1 MSLHFLIQ
9 RPVAVL
15 TVLVGLLALGAVVST
30 TLPVSLLPSLNIPQI
45 TVQVNSA
52 GVAAAALEQT
62 VTSVLRNQLLQVNRL
77 KDISS
82 SSQDEQ
88 ATIRLDFEFGTN
100 TNLALL
106 EVNEKIDQIISQ
118 LPKELERPRV
128 LKASVT
134 DIPVFYLAVVAPSS
148 SDLELANFS
157 QTVLKRRI
165 EQLPQIAFVD
175 RSGYATPQITLQPKT
190 RILQGLGLTIQALE
204 TLLRANN
211 VSFGSVLV
219 QDGQYQYNIRL
230 SNELQTIEKLMALPL
245 RHEGQVIPLSTLA
258 EVRYEAQP
266 RRGTFQY
273 DGKEAIVFAI
283 RKQADAQLFD
293 LKNAFGELLTALE
306 ADYPNLQFHIFND
319 QSALLEVSIDNLRTS
334 LGWGAL
340 FAIVVMFLFYRGWR
354 APVLIGLA
362 IPIALVMALL
372 GFYLLNISINIISLS
387 GLILGVG
394 LMIDNSIIVID
405 NIYQYR
411 ATGLDW
417 TTACVKGA
425 NEVIRPLISS
435 ALTTCSVFLPLI
447 FLSGIA
453 GALFYDQAMSIAI
466 ALTASLLVAYVLLPT
481 LLRLM
486 GEKQIKSP
494 PSTKH
499 KKSRFTTSVDAVL
512 YYRWLFTLLFL
523 VLLVANFLPFNQLV
537 RQTFPNLTRNAYTL
551 TVDWNEPIGLVDNQ
565 TRIDALV
572 ESIDKDVAY
581 HASFVG
587 EQQFLLTQNQQ
598 RINQA
603 EVLFFLNHTNAT
615 FADTIRQYFQV
626 NFPGAQ
632 FSIQPTATLFDQVFG
647 AAKAPLRVHIQS
659 AKNQEVPSVEELTS
673 LKTFLAQQGVEV
685 PLPATQ
691 LQYEISVLREKA
703 LLYEI
708 PLENLLTELQIL
720 FKNYK
725 VSTFKTSNEQIPIM
739 VVGET
744 KSLMRLLQAAQVTN
758 AKGEAVALYPF
769 IQLQKTTTYKSFT
782 GGKGGVAVDIDLPI
796 YKEDLMTAIKSYLR
810 EDTNL
815 TAYFSGQYFEDQQLL
830 RELLVV
836 LSISLLLLYLILA
849 AQFESLIQPLIVLL
863 IVPLGLL
870 GAMVMLWWSGQSINL
885 VSIIGIIVMTG
896 IIVNDAILKVDMINR
911 LKKSTT
917 LIDAIHEAG
926 TRRLYPIIMTS
937 VTTILALLPVLF
949 ASGLGAELQQP
960 LAYAVIGGLTL
971 GTLSSL
977 YFVPLFYHLIY
988 RRHHQS

>member
-52 GVAAAALEQT
+52 GVAAAALERT

-82 SSQDEQ
+82 NSQDEQ

-118 LPKELERPRV
+118 LPRELERPRV

-134 DIPVFYLAVVAPSS
+134 DIPVFYVAVVSS
-148 SDLELANFS
+148 SSSALELANFS

-175 RSGYATPQITLQPKT
+175 RSGYAVPQITLQPKT
-190 RILQGLGLTIQALE
+190 SVLQGLGLTIQALE
-204 TLLRANN
+204 TLLRASN

-266 RRGTFQY
+266 RRGNFQY
-273 DGKEAIVFAI
+273 DGKEAMVFAI

-293 LKNAFGELLTALE
+293 LKNAFGELLTAFE

-334 LGWGAL
+334 LGWGSL

-354 APVLIGLA
+354 APVLIGVA
-362 IPIALVMALL
+362 IPVALVMALL
-372 GFYLLNISINIISLS
+372 GFYLLDISINIISLS

-417 TTACVKGA
+417 TTACVRGA

-435 ALTTCSVFLPLI
+435 ALTTCSVFVPLI

-486 GEKQIKSP
+486 GEKQMKNDK
-494 PSTKH
+494 TRHEKT
-499 KKSRFTTSVDAVL
+499 RFATSVDAVL
-512 YYRWLFTLLFL
+512 NYRWAFTLLFL
-523 VLLVANFLPFNQLV
+523 ILLVAIFLPLKQLV
-537 RQTFPNLTRNAYTL
+537 RQTFPNFTRNAYTL
-551 TVDWNEPIGLVDNQ
+551 TVDWNEPIGLLDNQ
-565 TRIDALV
+565 SRIDALV
-572 ESIDKDVAY
+572 ASINQNVVH
-581 HASFVG
+581 HASFIG

-603 EVLFFLNHTNAT
+603 EVLFFLNNTNA
-615 FADTIRQYFQV
+615 ALVETIRQYFQL
-626 NFPGAQ
+626 NFPAAQ
-632 FSIQPTATLFDQVFG
+632 FNIQPTATLFDQVFG
-647 AAKAPLRVHIQS
+647 AAQAPLRIHVQS
-659 AKNQEVPSVEELTS
+659 AKNQEVPSVEQLSS

-691 LQYEISVLREKA
+691 LQYEVSVLREKA

-708 PLENLLTELQIL
+708 PLENILKELQIL
-720 FKNYK
+720 FKNYN

-739 VVGET
+739 VVGEA
-744 KSLMRLLQAAQVTN
+744 KSLMHLLQTAQVTN
-758 AKGEAVALYPF
+758 VKGEAVALYPF
-769 IQLQKTTTYKSFT
+769 IQLQKTITYKSFT
-782 GGKGGVAVDIDLPI
+782 GGKGGVAVDIDLPV
-796 YKEDLMTAIKSYLR
+796 YREDLMVAITSYLR
-810 EDTNL
+810 EDPNL

-830 RELLVV
+830 RELLLV

-870 GAMVMLWWSGQSINL
+870 GSMIALWWSGQSINL

-911 LKKSTT
+911 LKKSMT

-960 LAYAVIGGLTL
+960 LAYAVIGGLTM
-971 GTLSSL
+971 GTASSL
-977 YFVPLFYHLIY
+977 YFVPMFYHLIY
-988 RRHHQS
+988 HRRHHKF

>member
-1 MSLHFLIQ
+1 
-9 RPVAVL
+9 VL

-30 TLPVSLLPSLNIPQI
+30 TLPISLLPSLNIPQI

-52 GVAAAALEQT
+52 GMAAAALERT

-82 SSQDEQ
+82 NSQDEQ

-118 LPKELERPRV
+118 LPRELERPRV

-134 DIPVFYLAVVAPSS
+134 DIPVFYVAVVSS
-148 SDLELANFS
+148 SSSALELANFS

-190 RILQGLGLTIQALE
+190 SILQGLGLTIQAIE
-204 TLLRANN
+204 TLLRASN

-273 DGKEAIVFAI
+273 NGKEAIVFAI

-293 LKNAFGELLTALE
+293 LKNAFGELLTAFE
-306 ADYPNLQFHIFND
+306 ADYPSLQFHIFND

-354 APVLIGLA
+354 APILIGVA
-362 IPIALVMALL
+362 IPVALVMALL
-372 GFYLLNISINIISLS
+372 GFYLLDISINIISLS

-417 TTACVKGA
+417 TTACVRGA

-435 ALTTCSVFLPLI
+435 ALTTCSVFVPLI

-466 ALTASLLVAYVLLPT
+466 ALTASLLVAYILLPT
-481 LLRLM
+481 LLRLI
-486 GEKQIKSP
+486 GEKQMKNGI
-494 PSTKH
+494 TKH
-499 KKSRFTTSVDAVL
+499 KKNRFATSVDTVL
-512 YYRWLFTLLFL
+512 NYRWAFTLLFL
-523 VLLVANFLPFNQLV
+523 ILLVAIFLPLKQLV
-537 RQTFPNLTRNAYTL
+537 RQTFPNFTRNTYTL
-551 TVDWNEPIGLVDNQ
+551 TVDWNEPIGLLDNQ
-565 TRIDALV
+565 SRIDALV
-572 ESIDKDVAY
+572 ASINYDVAH
-581 HASFVG
+581 HASFIG

-603 EVLFFLNHTNAT
+603 EVLFFLNNTNAA
-615 FADTIRQYFQV
+615 FVDTIRQYFQA
-626 NFPGAQ
+626 NFPTAQ

-647 AAKAPLRVHIQS
+647 AAKAALRIHVQS
-659 AKNQEVPSVEELTS
+659 AKNQEVPSVEQLS
-673 LKTFLAQQGVEV
+673 MLKTFLAQQGVEV

-691 LQYEISVLREKA
+691 LQYEVSVLREKA

-708 PLENLLTELQIL
+708 PLENILKELQIL
-720 FKNYK
+720 FKNYN

-744 KSLMRLLQAAQVTN
+744 KSLMRLLQTAQATN
-758 AKGEAVALYPF
+758 VKGEAVALYPF
-769 IQLQKTTTYKSFT
+769 IQLQKTITYKSFT
-782 GGKGGVAVDIDLPI
+782 GGKGGVAVDIDLPF
-796 YKEDLMTAIKSYLR
+796 YRENLMVAITSYFR
-810 EDTNL
+810 EDPNL

-870 GAMVMLWWSGQSINL
+870 GAMVALWWSGQSINL

-911 LKKSTT
+911 LKKSMT
-917 LIDAIHEAG
+917 LMDAIHEAG

-960 LAYAVIGGLTL
+960 LAYAVIGGLML

-977 YFVPLFYHLIY
+977 YFVPMFYYLIY
-988 RRHHQS
+988 HRRHHKS